1 MNYPLSK
8 YFEILSGEIMLKKIY
23 LQKTYLC
30 VAVLSLILSGNLSC
44 SLFFPEKYMLDQNNL
59 EEAFEVVRSKGFGK
73 EGLVEIG
80 ITADQVFFDTGTQR
94 IAYFSS
100 MTREVKSKSSI
111 SMKKFKLDEIDI
123 SSFYKI
129 ITAAIER
136 AKKNPY
142 IDKPEIR
149 SVVITKQSV
158 GRDDDLV
165 SNVGKMRDA
174 IRCEVLVAD
183 SDTSASYT
191 FNLQAELVDVA
202 ATNVKP
208 RLKFFDAE
216 QMKKSMA
223 EIKPLFGGK
232 LSVSDFTIQIENF
245 SFTGQD
251 PKNPDEINSYR
262 YDSQEFLQA
271 GSYTNLKGSLEEQK
285 REEERRRNGMDEET
299 LKMFRREIILF
310 DIEEIDFSLIPQV
323 MEKTLA
329 AAKASNPKVGTIS
342 IRKLEDQ
349 FTKVVT
355 MEWRVESYGDRLEK
369 ETTIFDGKGNI
380 KTDGK

>member
-1 MNYPLSK
+1 M
-8 YFEILSGEIMLKKIY
+8 KIN
-23 LQKTYLC
+23 LLITMSL
-30 VAVLSLILSGNLSC
+30 VLSVGLSC
-44 SLFFPEKYMLDQNNL
+44 GLFYPDKYMLDQNNL

-80 ITADQVFFDTGTQR
+80 ITADKVFFDTGTQR
-94 IAYFSS
+94 VAYVRG
-100 MTREVKSKSSI
+100 MTREVESKSSI
-111 SMKKFKLDEIDI
+111 GMKKFKLDEIDI
-123 SSFYKI
+123 SNFYKI

-142 IDKPEIR
+142 IDEPEIR
-149 SVVITKQSV
+149 SVNFTKQSV

-165 SNVGKMRDA
+165 SNVGKQRDA

-183 SDTSASYT
+183 SDTSANYT

-202 ATNVKP
+202 STNVKP
-208 RLKFFDAE
+208 RLRFFDAE

-223 EIKPLFGGK
+223 EIKLLFGGK

-245 SFTGQD
+245 SFTAQD

-262 YDSQEFLQA
+262 YDSQEFLSA
-271 GSYTNLKGSLEEQK
+271 GSYTNLKGSPEEQK
-285 REEERRRNGMDEET
+285 REEERRRSGMDEET
-299 LKMFRREIILF
+299 LKMLRRQIILF

-329 AAKASNPKVGTIS
+329 AANASNPKVGTIF
-342 IRKLEDQ
+342 IRKLQDQ

-355 MEWRVESYGDRLEK
+355 MEWRVESYGDRSEK
-369 ETTIFDGKGNI
+369 ETTVFDGKGNI
-380 KTDGK
+380 KNN